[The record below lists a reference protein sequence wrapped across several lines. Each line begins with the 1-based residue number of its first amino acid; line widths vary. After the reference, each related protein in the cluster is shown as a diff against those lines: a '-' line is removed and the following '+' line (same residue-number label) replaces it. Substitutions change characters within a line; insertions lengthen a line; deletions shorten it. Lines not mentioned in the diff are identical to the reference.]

1 MATYSSN
8 NTQKTTETRTY
19 TVDFT
24 PDLPAGGTVTAGTA
38 THVPPS
44 GTAGTITT
52 SVTSPYVYVTVPAAA
67 LTVTG
72 IHYVDVLGTFSNG
85 DTSAVRIQ
93 INAVYKDVTSR
104 SGMVDIVSE
113 VRALA
118 AVGPADYTIA
128 GDPYWTD
135 AQVEA
140 ELDKHYEY
148 IVCQPMEAVGTYGT
162 TGAWTYTDYYVGA
175 SWVEQ
180 TDGGTATFYI
190 QDGTG
195 ALIASADYSVDYQNG
210 VVTFDADTVGA
221 VRNVTCYAY
230 DVNAAAA
237 EIWRKKGQYY
247 FSAVDFSTDN
257 HSIKR
262 EQIYQHCIQ
271 QAQHFELMA
280 WGAND
285 SADLVR
291 SDDLIDG

>member
-1 MATYSSN
+1 MATYSKN

-24 PDLPAGGTVTAGTA
+24 NDLPSGGTVTAGTS
-38 THVPPS
+38 THIPPS
-44 GTAGTITT
+44 GTAGTITV
-52 SVTSPYVYVTVPAAA
+52 SVSSPYAYVTVPAAA
-67 LTVTG
+67 MAVTG
-72 IHYVDVLGTFSNG
+72 IHYVDVLGTFSNA

-93 INAVYKDVTSR
+93 INSVYKTETCR
-104 SGMVDIVSE
+104 AGMVDIVSE

-128 GDPYWTD
+128 GNPYWTD

-148 IVCQPMEAVGTYGT
+148 IVNSPMEVVATYGT
-162 TGAWTYTDYYVGA
+162 TGTWTYFDYYVGA
-175 SWVEQ
+175 EWIEQ

-190 QDGTG
+190 QDSTG
-195 ALIASADYSVDYQNG
+195 AVIAAADYSVDYQNG
-210 VVTFDADTVGA
+210 VVTFDSDTTGA
-221 VRNVTCYAY
+221 VRSVTCYAY

-262 EQIYQHCIQ
+262 ESVYLHCIE
-271 QAQHFELMA
+271 QAQHFEAMA
-280 WGAND
+280 WGSND